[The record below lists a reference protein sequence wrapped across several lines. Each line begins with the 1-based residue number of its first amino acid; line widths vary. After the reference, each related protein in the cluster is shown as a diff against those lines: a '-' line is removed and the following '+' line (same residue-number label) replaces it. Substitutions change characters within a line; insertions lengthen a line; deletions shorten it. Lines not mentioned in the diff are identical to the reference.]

1 MYLVIV
7 KVIIRFF
14 DIVGYK
20 DVISMILLT
29 FDLIWKSRFGLLCP
43 ILFFGS
49 SLGNSVHFEPWIT
62 PLKVLLRNKS
72 CNIPY
77 KFLQVL
83 TRTD

>member
-20 DVISMILLT
+20 RRHFNELLT
-29 FDLIWKSRFGLLCP
+29 FDLIWKSRFLFLCP

-49 SLGNSVHFEPWIT
+49 SLGNSVHFDAWIT
-62 PLKVLLRNKS
+62 PLTFSVAE
-72 CNIPY
+72 IQFY
-77 KFLQVL
+77 MQ
-83 TRTD
+83 

>member
-7 KVIIRFF
+7 KVIIRFL

-20 DVISMILLT
+20 DVISITFLT

-49 SLGNSVHFEPWIT
+49 SLGNSVHFDAWIT
-62 PLKVLLRNKS
+62 PLTSSVAE
-72 CNIPY
+72 IQFY
-77 KFLQVL
+77 MQ
-83 TRTD
+83 

>member
-20 DVISMILLT
+20 RRHFNDT

-49 SLGNSVHFEPWIT
+49 SLGNSVHFDAWII
-62 PLKVLLRNKS
+62 PLTSSVAE
-72 CNIPY
+72 IQFY
-77 KFLQVL
+77 MQ
-83 TRTD
+83 